1 MFYDFSFTI
10 PTTATRA
17 NPEVKELKLTYG
29 VVHKVTVFWAP
40 GPHGLAH
47 LVIRRWGSQVL
58 PLNPNESFHYDDYT
72 HVMEERLELFEEP
85 YTLKLEGWGVN
96 CSYSHQLIVGI
107 GILPPECFPE
117 YQKADTR
124 LAKLLQ
130 LVGIKG

>member
-17 NPEVKELKLTYG
+17 DPEVKELKLTYG
-29 VVHKVTVFWAP
+29 VVHKVTVSFAP
-40 GPHGLAH
+40 GPHGQVH
-47 LVIRRWGSQVL
+47 LIIRQGGHQVL
-58 PLNPNESFHYDDYT
+58 PTNPDETFHYDNYA
-72 HVMEERLELFEEP
+72 HVMEERIELFEEP

-96 CSYSHQLIVGI
+96 CSYSHEVIVGI
-107 GILPPECFPE
+107 GILPPERFPE

-124 LAKLLQ
+124 LARLLQ